1 MNLYVIIG
9 DDITH
14 QQNNVIARNEAIHKK
29 DKNCSNPKSA
39 LENNQKIP
47 LGIKYW

>member
-1 MNLYVIIG
+1 MAFDGKVFLNAVFLFI
-9 DDITH
+9 
-14 QQNNVIARNEAIHKK
+14 NVGRRLFYSMEFK
-29 DKNCSNPKSA
+29 SLNPNYA